1 MIRVVCLLCCLAD
14 GLTAQTVTPSRMIR
28 PGETLGPSD
37 LVVLPQQTPGAL
49 VSPDQALGQEARV
62 VLYPGRAITPADL
75 RPPAVVQRNDLI
87 ELVFQR
93 HGLQIIAEGRA
104 LDRGAVGD
112 RVQVLNTS
120 SRLRITGQVLPDGR
134 VRVD

>member
-1 MIRVVCLLCCLAD
+1 MIRAIFFLCCLA
-14 GLTAQTVTPSRMIR
+14 GNLSAQTVTPSRMIR

-37 LVVLPQQTPGAL
+37 LMILPQQTPGAV
-49 VSPDQALGQEARV
+49 VSADQAVGQEARV
-62 VLYPGRAITPADL
+62 VLYPGRPITPGDL

>member
-1 MIRVVCLLCCLAD
+1 MIRAILILCCLAQ
-14 GLTAQTVTPSRMIR
+14 GLSAQTVTPARMIR
-28 PGETLGPSD
+28 PGETLGPLD
-37 LVVLPQQTPGAL
+37 LVILPQRTPGAL
-49 VSPDQALGQEARV
+49 ASPDQALGQEARV
-62 VLYPGRAITPADL
+62 VLYPGRPIGPGDL
-75 RPPAVVQRNDLI
+75 RPPALVQRNDLI

-93 HGLQIIAEGRA
+93 NGLQIVAEGRV

-112 RVQVLNTS
+112 RVQVLNTA